1 MKKPLL
7 YLLLF
12 GATSLAF
19 SCETDD
25 DQIRDLDA
33 PVIEAADGRDAIRP
47 TEEEVIPADEDHLYV
62 RFGVDDPSG
71 IAQIRVDIHSSFD
84 GHTHGRIQTDFER
97 LDVDDIYS
105 PDAASADFRFPQ
117 GATRVSVDG
126 PGTDIYWGGNSSRV
140 SGNVLAGPYDFIIQA
155 IDVHG
160 NQTSSGDDSNYLATF
175 YLQTPYAPQV
185 DITNLH
191 DDELE
196 GESGEPLVLEGIIRK
211 TDHLLSTDLKF
222 LWVRLAE
229 EGDHGHDEH
238 SANARVLGEGD
249 FYEKM
254 WGSSTWR
261 EGMSG
266 PDLPSSSELNLAEIF
281 TGENAIMMPADEE
294 HLDLIIWVEDTGGNI
309 TRLLYEAHVEN

>member
-1 MKKPLL
+1 MRKPLL
-7 YLLLF
+7 YLLV
-12 GATSLAF
+12 GATFLAF

-33 PVIEAADGRDAIRP
+33 PVIGAADGRDAVRP
-47 TEEEVIPADEDHLYV
+47 MEEEVNPATKDHLHV

-84 GHTHGRIQTDFER
+84 GHSHGRIMTEFER
-97 LDVDDIYS
+97 LDIDDIYS
-105 PDAASADFRFPQ
+105 PDAANPDFRFPH

-126 PGTDIYWGGNSSRV
+126 PGTDIYWAGNSSRI
-140 SGNVLAGPYDFIIQA
+140 SGNVLAGPYDFSIQA

-160 NQTSSGDDSNYLATF
+160 NQTSFGDNSNYLATF
-175 YLQTPYAPQV
+175 YLQTPYAPQIS
-185 DITNLH
+185 ITNLH
-191 DDELE
+191 DGELQ
-196 GESGEPLVLEGIIRK
+196 GEAGEPLELVGFIRK
-211 TDHLLSTDLKF
+211 TDHQLSTDLKF

-229 EGDHGHDEH
+229 EDDHGHEY
-238 SANARVLGEGD
+238 SANARIADGDD

-261 EGMSG
+261 EGMTG

-281 TGENAIMMPADEE
+281 TGENAIMMPANEE

-309 TRLLYEAHVEN
+309 TRLLYEVHVEEY

>member
-1 MKKPLL
+1 MKKPLF
-7 YLLLF
+7 YLLL
-12 GATSLAF
+12 GASVLAF

-25 DQIRDLDA
+25 DQIRDLEA
-33 PVIEAADGRDAIRP
+33 PAIGPADGRDAIRP
-47 TEEEVIPADEDHLYV
+47 LEEEVNPAAKDHLHV

-71 IAQIRVDIHSSFD
+71 IAQVRVDIHSSFD

-105 PDAASADFRFPQ
+105 PDAANPTFRFPQ

-126 PGTDIYWGGNSSRV
+126 PGTDIYWGGNASRV
-140 SGNVLAGPYDFIIQA
+140 SGNVLAGPYDFSIQA

-160 NQTSSGDDSNYLATF
+160 NQTSFGDDSNYLATF
-175 YLQTPYAPQV
+175 YLQTSYAPQIS
-185 DITNLH
+185 ITNLH
-191 DDELE
+191 DGELE
-196 GESGEPLVLEGIIRK
+196 GEAGEPLELKGFIRK
-211 TDHLLSTDLKF
+211 TDHQLSTDLKF

-229 EGDHGHDEH
+229 EDDHGHEH
-238 SANARVLGEGD
+238 SANARIAGGDD

-266 PDLPSSSELNLAEIF
+266 PELPSTTELNLSEIF
-281 TGENAIMMPADEE
+281 IGENAVIVPPNED

-309 TRLLYEAHVEN
+309 TRLLYEVHIED